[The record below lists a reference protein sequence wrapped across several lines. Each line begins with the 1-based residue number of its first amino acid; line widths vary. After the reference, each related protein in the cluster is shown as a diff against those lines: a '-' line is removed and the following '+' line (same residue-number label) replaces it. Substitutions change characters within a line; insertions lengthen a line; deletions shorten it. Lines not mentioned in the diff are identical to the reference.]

1 MFMNPSQAMEFGLI
15 DKILEHPPKPG
26 SSAEANSEEEK

>member
-1 MFMNPSQAMEFGLI
+1 MDPSQAMEFGLI

-26 SSAEANSEEEK
+26 NTAQTKSEEEK

>member
-1 MFMNPSQAMEFGLI
+1 MDPAQAKEFGLI

-26 SSAEANSEEEK
+26 SEAEKKEEE

>member
-1 MFMNPSQAMEFGLI
+1 MNPAQAMEFGLI

-26 SSAEANSEEEK
+26 STAETNTEEEK